1 MAVKTKNKNKNI
13 WRIILGGSVGNLT
26 EWYNFLLYGYL
37 APVISEQFFPF
48 EDKLLSFTFFFTL
61 FSISFLVR
69 PIGGVLFGWIGDNYG
84 RQRALVIS
92 LIMIAIP
99 TFLIGCLPTYHTIGM
114 ASPILLCILRIF
126 QGLSAGGEHTGSA
139 IYVAEHA
146 PPANRALW
154 VSTVPTSAALG
165 VLFCSCISLLIVQ
178 RHWRLMGGARGIGV
192 GPYFV
197 SSALCCAGIC
207 PRLLTAVRCACKNPM
222 LSIPSSR

>member
-13 WRIILGGSVGNLT
+13 WRIILCGSVGNLT

-48 EDKLLSFTFFFTL
+48 EDKLLSFTFVFTL

-99 TFLIGCLPTYHTIGM
+99 TFLIGCLPTYHTI
-114 ASPILLCILRIF
+114 
-126 QGLSAGGEHTGSA
+126 
-139 IYVAEHA
+139 
-146 PPANRALW
+146 
-154 VSTVPTSAALG
+154 
-165 VLFCSCISLLIVQ
+165 
-178 RHWRLMGGARGIGV
+178 
-192 GPYFV
+192 
-197 SSALCCAGIC
+197 
-207 PRLLTAVRCACKNPM
+207 
-222 LSIPSSR
+222 